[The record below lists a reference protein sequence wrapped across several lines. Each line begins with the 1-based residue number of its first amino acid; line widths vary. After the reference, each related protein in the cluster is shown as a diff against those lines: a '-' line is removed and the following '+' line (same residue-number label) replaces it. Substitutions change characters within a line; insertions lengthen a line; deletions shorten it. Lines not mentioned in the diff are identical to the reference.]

1 MLRHQVKEILPFAT
15 AFADGKEVQ
24 YKNFRDQWEDA
35 ENMHFSDDPSRYR
48 IKPELHD
55 FLWAVQQVSDE
66 TGYTC
71 RDANPNEVL
80 TKSRDGALR
89 MNQVGMERPRPI
101 YIDEALATDWRFHN
115 NGE

>member
-1 MLRHQVKEILPFAT
+1 MNSEHAKKILPVVKAMAEGNMIQFL
-15 AFADGKEVQ
+15 ADG
-24 YKNFRDQWEDA
+24 QWHDMLELSF
-35 ENMHFSDDPSRYR
+35 EHEHHRYR

-55 FLWAVQQVSDE
+55 FLWAVQQVRDE

-71 RDANPNEVL
+71 RDSNPRVVL
-80 TKSRDGALR
+80 TKSPDGALR